1 MSERLAA
8 AAVPAEQTVPEAEYE
23 RIDHIAIAVRDLEH
37 GIALFE
43 RVLGFRLVRRLE
55 VKGQRTGMI
64 SAEMEYNGIKFVLCQ
79 GTEPESQVSKLI
91 EHYGPGVA
99 HIAVAVDNV
108 HDTVARLN
116 ARGLN
121 FDTNVIEGPG
131 LHQAFSSRCTNSGL
145 SFEFIRRDAEEGFL
159 ESNVQQLF
167 EQLERSGAY

>member
-1 MSERLAA
+1 MMGSGIS
-8 AAVPAEQTVPEAEYE
+8 AEQPVPDTEYE
-23 RIDHIAIAVRDLEH
+23 RIDHIAIAVRDLEQ

-43 RVLGFRLVRRLE
+43 GVLGFRLMRRLE

-91 EHYGPGVA
+91 ENYGPGVA
-99 HIAVAVDNV
+99 HVAVAVDNV
-108 HDTVARLN
+108 HETVSRLR

-121 FDTNVIEGPG
+121 FDTSVIEGPG

-145 SFEFIRRDAEEGFL
+145 SFEFIRRGEEEGFL